1 MQHNQPPQE
10 RREKM
15 EDILKTMPTYKLV
28 EELKK
33 REGVDTTIVE
43 PHTDKDMTICGP
55 AIVLVVID

>member
-1 MQHNQPPQE
+1 MN
-10 RREKM
+10 KL
-15 EDILKTMPTYKLV
+15 LKFFTTRALV

-43 PHTDKDMTICGP
+43 PHDDDVLWVDGP